1 MMLTNG
7 KYMITYRY
15 VIHINK
21 CVNNIRIP
29 FKMQINIALALL
41 NFYINL
47 EILRTD
53 SQHLITDYFRY

>member
-1 MMLTNG
+1 
-7 KYMITYRY
+7 MITYRY